1 MDMFLDLTDRF
12 PMTFDPVRMGREV
25 REVQS
30 DSLWLEHYDKALS
43 TGWKAIPLVSHHGKM
58 DGPESQRWG
67 DVREFR
73 RTPIVEKMPY
83 FRSILDAFKC
93 PQGRVRVLKLMPGAK
108 IGMHRDVADEAAG
121 FAYRKVRL
129 HVPIQTNDKVT
140 FHLGGSLIRMAPG
153 RLYYCDFTQPHFVR
167 NDGELPRI
175 HLVLDLV
182 VNDFLMGVF
191 PPETL
196 ADKVT
201 HWAKRRVMPAVWAAH
216 SGRVEVGRRFWRTY
230 NGSPAQ
236 VVAHRI
242 RGKRTRVAPPVRDE
256 AGVGVG

>member
-1 MDMFLDLTDRF
+1 MDIFLDLTDRF
-12 PMTFDPVRMGREV
+12 PMRFDVERMREEV
-25 REVQS
+25 RAAQS

-43 TGWKAIPLVSHHGKM
+43 TGWKAIPLVSQHGKM

-73 RTPIVEKMPY
+73 RTAIVDRMPY

-93 PQGRVRVLKLMPGAK
+93 PQGRVRVLKLMPGAV
-108 IGMHRDVADEAAG
+108 IGMHRDIADEAAG

-129 HVPIQTNDKVT
+129 HVPIQTNDRVV

-167 NDGELPRI
+167 NDGTEPRI

-182 VNDFLMGVF
+182 VNDFLKGVF

-196 ADKVT
+196 ADKVV
-201 HWAKRRVMPAVWAAH
+201 HWAKRQVMPLVWTAQSAKVDA
-216 SGRVEVGRRFWRTY
+216 SRRFWRNY
-230 NGSPAQ
+230 NGSSAQ
-236 VVAHRI
+236 VVAYRI
-242 RGKRTRVAPPVRDE
+242 RGKRPAATRTESKVA
-256 AGVGVG
+256 VG